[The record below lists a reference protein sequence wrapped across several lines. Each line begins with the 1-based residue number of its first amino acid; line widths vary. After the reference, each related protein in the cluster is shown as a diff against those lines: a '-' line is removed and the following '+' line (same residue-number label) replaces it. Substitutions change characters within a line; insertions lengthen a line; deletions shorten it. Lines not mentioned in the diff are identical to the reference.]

1 MFKYE
6 NNGKFVNDDIDYP
19 FNIRNIEGIQ
29 ISDFWEEISK
39 LIIEVNDDKFSK
51 VRFIWIDAGNYC
63 QTEIFLKKLLLEN
76 HNNYSVLYLH
86 WIDFVNEDSSI
97 YIHLSQEQIEGK
109 YFIDEKDKL
118 KICVIDHAETIVKTE
133 QYFELCTRFKDNKCI
148 FIFVSK
154 QDIFTS
160 SNWKGIIE
168 KAKAN
173 DDYDDCNLG
182 IIRSEHNYFVV
193 QPYSIDQCREILS
206 REISNDKIRDKVI
219 SIADKL
225 GKELRRPYYFDILI
239 KEINSYVNV
248 SRIPANLED
257 SFLMVNLL
265 SNENYL
271 EGIIAHLSGYN
282 DLEEYLD
289 GYYESHFV
297 KNFIYG
303 VQSRIPI
310 DNYAWAYGIVHCS
323 QENNYNEVIHTQ
335 FVYRNDLSNI
345 DFKGQLCE
353 INERIVLLYYSEKKN
368 IINEK
373 FELNDYFLQ
382 MVRYSLDGA
391 RVCASVF
398 NKCSE
403 KIDKEICEN
412 IFIALAK
419 KYNEK
424 IESKD
429 DIRIHYMLGMEIGM
443 MLSTVSNSCIN
454 QGFEYLF
461 DIVNDNYVKPRCNNK
476 GISVIPV
483 TNFEYEKF
491 VADGGYDKYY
501 VFNADKD
508 LNEIATDYYKIIFD
522 FIISALSGN
531 NRKDSNCL
539 ARLLKGYGWDHY
551 RQIAYLFSR
560 KEDIDSAAI
569 YKAIGINYPDQLL
582 YPAKWSDEQNTD
594 KRAPFC
600 NPLQPVVCINIF
612 EARAYSEWLASKIGK
627 PVRVLNYDPD
637 YLSVIGDGEES
648 ALRKS
653 FKSHIHEK
661 RDFINTVENDVFFYG
676 INDIKVKEPY
686 PVALPNS
693 EFQQIYDFV
702 GNVFETQDTPFT
714 YNYTKNDEKIK
725 RKLKKIKEVYI
736 DYNCPGGGLQR
747 TMANWPPEYMGQ
759 VPAFLRNQDIG
770 FRIVIDTQK
779 VGSKKYKSSRL
790 EYARYAESII
800 ETFTRGSDSTSL
812 LNYVHLEYAD
822 SEKIFR
828 QDFLCS
834 DIFLN
839 ENRQA
844 IVYTQK
850 DIENDV
856 YKESILLVQEEDD
869 IYAYHLVGITS
880 VISNANRCKAD
891 LKMIIHKPDVPKD
904 LASRRKMQNRSYA
917 DWIDTVELVYS
928 DDVVDSYIAYPI
940 NISNGYLQLTNRNIR
955 KVVCEGQEYKKH
967 SALCN
972 SYKLCFKDGIQGK
985 SNYYDKF
992 RNKLGTD
999 FFLPDWIDIVDFIKN
1014 ICLNMSTSNPLDIG
1028 TVMAAISTI
1037 DTADLHEQINKKIL
1051 KTGEEERNE
1060 E

>member
-6 NNGKFVNDDIDYP
+6 NNGKFVNDNIDYP
-19 FNIRNIEGIQ
+19 FNIKDIKGKQ
-29 ISDFWEEISK
+29 INDFWEEISN
-39 LIIEVNDDKFSK
+39 LITEINDDKLS
-51 VRFIWIDAGNYC
+51 RFRFMWIDAGNYC
-63 QTEIFLKKLLLEN
+63 QAEIFLRKLLIEN
-76 HNNYSVLYLH
+76 HKDYSVLYLH
-86 WIDFVNEDSSI
+86 WIDFVNKDNSSI
-97 YIHLSQEQIEGK
+97 YIHLTQEQIDGK
-109 YFIDEKDKL
+109 YFIDEKDKM
-118 KICVIDHAETIVKTE
+118 KICVIDHAETITQTE
-133 QYFELCTRFKDNKCI
+133 QYFELSKRFKDNKCI

-154 QDIFTS
+154 QDMFKS
-160 SNWKGIIE
+160 SYWKGIIE
-168 KAKAN
+168 KAKSN
-173 DDYDDCNLG
+173 DNYDDCYLG

-193 QPYSIDQCREILS
+193 DPYSIDQCKEIFSSEIL
-206 REISNDKIRDKVI
+206 NDEIRDKII
-219 SIADKL
+219 SISDKL
-225 GKELRRPYYFDILI
+225 GLELRRPYYFDILI
-239 KEINSYVNV
+239 KEINSYENV
-248 SRIPANLED
+248 SQIPTNLED
-257 SFLMVNLL
+257 SFLMLKLL

-303 VQSRIPI
+303 EQSRIPI
-310 DNYAWAYGIVHCS
+310 DNYAWAYGIVYCS
-323 QENNYNEVIHTQ
+323 QEDNYNEVIRTQ
-335 FVYRNDLSNI
+335 FTYKNELRII
-345 DFKGQLCE
+345 DFKAQLCE
-353 INERIVLLYYSEKKN
+353 INERIVLLYYSGKKG

-373 FELNDYFLQ
+373 FELNDYFIQ
-382 MVRYSLDGA
+382 MIKQSLAGA
-391 RVCASVF
+391 RVCASVV

-403 KIDKEICEN
+403 IIDKEVQEN

-419 KYNEK
+419 KYNEN
-424 IESKD
+424 IQSKD
-429 DIRIHYMLGMEIGM
+429 EIRIHYMLGMEIGM
-443 MLSTVSNSCIN
+443 MLSTVCNSCIN
-454 QGFEYLF
+454 QGLKYLF
-461 DIVNDNYVKPRCNNK
+461 DTVNDIYVKPKCNSK
-476 GISVIPV
+476 GISVIPI

-501 VFNADKD
+501 LFHADKT
-508 LNEIATDYYKIIFD
+508 LNEIATNYYKEIFD
-522 FIISALSGN
+522 FIISALSEN

-569 YKAIGINYPDQLL
+569 YEAIGINYPNQLS

-594 KRAPFC
+594 KLAPFC

-612 EARAYSEWLASKIGK
+612 EARAYSKWLASKIGK

-637 YLSVIGDGEES
+637 YLSIIGESEES
-648 ALRKS
+648 ELRKS
-653 FKSHIHEK
+653 FISHIHEK
-661 RDFINTVENDVFFYG
+661 RDFINTIENDVFFYG
-676 INDIKVKEPY
+676 INDIKIKEPY

-693 EFQQIYDFV
+693 QFQQIYDFV

-714 YNYTKNDEKIK
+714 YNYIKNNEKFK
-725 RKLKKIKEVYI
+725 SKLKEIKEVYV

-770 FRIVIDTQK
+770 FRVVIGAQD
-779 VGSKKYKSSRL
+779 VGSKKYRSSRL
-790 EYARYAESII
+790 KYTCYSRGII
-800 ETFTRGSDSTSL
+800 ETFTRGSDSNNL
-812 LNYVHLEYAD
+812 LTYVHLEYSN
-822 SEKIFR
+822 SEKILR

-834 DIFLN
+834 DIFSN
-839 ENRQA
+839 ENRHV

-850 DIENDV
+850 GIESDV
-856 YKESILLVQEEDD
+856 YKEAILLVQEGDD

-880 VISNANRCKAD
+880 VVSNRNLCKAD
-891 LKMIIHKPDVPKD
+891 LEMIIHKPEVPKD

-917 DWIDTVELVYS
+917 DWIDMVDLVYS
-928 DDVVDSYIAYPI
+928 DNIVDTYIAYPV

-955 KVVCEGQEYKKH
+955 KVICEGQEYKKH
-967 SALCN
+967 SALHN
-972 SYKLCFKDGIQGK
+972 SYKLCFKGGIQDK

-992 RNKLGTD
+992 RKKLGAD

-1014 ICLNMSTSNPLDIG
+1014 ISLNMSTSNPLDIG

-1037 DTADLHEQINKKIL
+1037 DTADLHEQINL
-1051 KTGEEERNE
+1051 KMGE
-1060 E
+1060 